1 MIYLKKIIISL
12 PPPLRW
18 FLLKLIYLSQTF
30 IWRVKGKPAPPPHP
44 IKIQAILMCAQRLKI
59 KNLIETGT
67 YLGETVLAIK
77 GYFQKIYSI
86 ELGKDL
92 YLLAKKTFHDDKNV
106 EIIYGDS
113 AKVLPEIV
121 KKIYKPYVFWL
132 DAHFSEGI
140 TTKGATKTPIL
151 QELKSILKN
160 KIKNHVILVDDARL
174 FTGNNDYPTIKEVKT
189 LVKEFLP
196 KHKINI
202 ESDIIIITPT
212 I

>member
-1 MIYLKKIIISL
+1 LG
-12 PPPLRW
+12 
-18 FLLKLIYLSQTF
+18 LIYLGQTF
-30 IWRVKGKPAPPPHP
+30 IWLVKGKPAPPPHP
-44 IKIQAILMCAQRLKI
+44 IKIRTILKYAQRLKI

-67 YLGETVLAIK
+67 YLGETVLATK

-86 ELGKDL
+86 ELGRKL
-92 YLLAKKTFHDDKNV
+92 YLLAKKTFADDKNV
-106 EIIYGDS
+106 KIIYGDS
-113 AKVLPEIV
+113 ARVLPEIV

-202 ESDIIIITPT
+202 ENDIIRIVPKI
-212 I
+212 